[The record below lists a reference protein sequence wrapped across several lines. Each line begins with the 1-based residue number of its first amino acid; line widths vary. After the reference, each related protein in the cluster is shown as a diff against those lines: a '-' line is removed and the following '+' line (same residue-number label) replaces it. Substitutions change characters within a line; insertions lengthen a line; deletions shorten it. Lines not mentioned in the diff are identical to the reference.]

1 MVVRLDVDS
10 WLGVLVIA
18 GTALVLVLTAAASA
32 AGLFAGRRPG
42 RLLSGR
48 ATGRPGQMQSFLRE
62 RERLLSALV
71 FSRTT
76 CIVTGSMTAAVIVMR
91 RSGAS
96 GRPAIVVAVISIL
109 AACALEAIPR
119 TIISHNPERWGAVT
133 APIAEAL
140 RGLFFLPSYF
150 VELPA
155 KALLRLRPFLP
166 RPPQED
172 DDEEIVRLVE
182 LEESEGGIED
192 DEREMIRAVIELED
206 TTAREIMVPRMDI
219 TAVDRSASLQDVAHV
234 IAERGYSRIPL
245 YDGNIDNVVGV
256 VYAKD
261 VLAEFAQGSG
271 TATLTSIA
279 RPAEFVPE
287 TKRVDEL
294 LSELRGKR
302 VHIAIVVDEYGG
314 TAGLVTIEDLVE
326 EIVGEIEDEYDHIEP
341 GIERTSEGDAV
352 VDARES
358 VDILKELFDVE
369 VDDGEFDTVGGLI
382 IHRLGKIPAA
392 NDTVEIE
399 GVLLRVLSVTG
410 RRVRKVLISRFR
422 SEPASPANP

>member
-10 WLGVLVIA
+10 WLGVLVVA
-18 GTALVLVLTAAASA
+18 SAALVLMLTAAASA

-42 RLLSGR
+42 RLVNGR
-48 ATGRPGQMQSFLRE
+48 ASGRPGQMQSFMRE
-62 RERLLSALV
+62 RERLLSSLV
-71 FSRTT
+71 FCRTA
-76 CIVTGSMTAAVIVMR
+76 CIVTGSVTAEVLVMR
-91 RSGAS
+91 HSGAS
-96 GRPAIVVAVISIL
+96 ARPAIVVAVIAILVASI
-109 AACALEAIPR
+109 LEAIPR
-119 TIISHNPERWGAVT
+119 TIISHNPERWGTVT
-133 APIAEAL
+133 TPIAEVI
-140 RGLFFLPSYF
+140 RGLFFLPASL
-150 VELPA
+150 VDLPGR
-155 KALLRLRPFLP
+155 ALLRLRPF
-166 RPPQED
+166 RPGPLEED

-219 TAVDRSASLQDVAHV
+219 TAVDCSASLQDVAHV

-271 TATLTSIA
+271 QVQLTSIA

-341 GIERTSEGDAV
+341 GIERTLDGDAV
-352 VDARES
+352 VDARQS
-358 VDILKELFDVE
+358 VDILKELFDIEVE
-369 VDDGEFDTVGGLI
+369 DDDFDTVGGLI
-382 IHRLGKIPAA
+382 IHRLGKIPAP

-399 GVLLRVLSVTG
+399 GVRLRVLSVTG
-410 RRVRKVLISRFR
+410 RRVRKVQISRLKPQ
-422 SEPASPANP
+422 PASPASP